1 MNQSLLL
8 IKLLGASM
16 AITLG
21 IKYLAPYAA
30 IQATPQNALIG
41 IFLPTVVMAIVLGLR
56 SRSA

>member
-1 MNQSLLL
+1 MTQYALL
-8 IKLLGASM
+8 IKLLGASI
-16 AITLG
+16 AITLA

-30 IQATPQNALIG
+30 IAATDQNALIG